1 MVNDRWIRHPGR
13 AKREPGSIDAA
24 PSVSLRSM
32 FMDPGSRPSA
42 SPGMTASLPRPRD
55 LALLLDEQRQE
66 RALDRGLARRRGDLR
81 AGEVGHVKHVDHSLA
96 EGRHMRGADVE
107 RELRDG
113 RGELIK
119 QARPVE
125 AGDLDDGEAV

>member
-1 MVNDRWIRHPGR
+1 MTGN
-13 AKREPGSIDAA
+13 
-24 PSVSLRSM
+24 L
-32 FMDPGSRPSA
+32 SRP
-42 SPGMTASLPRPRD
+42 RH
-55 LALLLDEQRQE
+55 LAFLLGEQRQE

-81 AGEVGHVKHVDHSLA
+81 AGEVSHVKHVDHSLA

-125 AGDLDDGEAV
+125 AGDLDDSEAV